1 VFSGITMAQSGVARH
16 NSRAARIDQLAADWA
31 SGRQKREV
39 AAEKD
44 RANFCERAQS
54 LFDDVSGMLW
64 RNTSWNV
71 FDVLGRPR
79 LEDAHTRVIAWL
91 MNPTNP
97 HGFQDAF
104 LRAFFKK
111 AFPTA
116 EPAGTLECRV
126 AVKKRIDSGEVDI
139 EVKGPRWWLV
149 VENKIDCEEDQGQT
163 EKYAAYYKRF
173 ARLGE
178 GFFPVFLSRG
188 GRRPE
193 SPDFAT
199 MSYHDLGDVL
209 ESVRE
214 SVRPAPEAEQLVQ
227 HFVQHIICDLES

>member
-1 VFSGITMAQSGVARH
+1 MFSGITMAQSGVARH

-91 MNPTNP
+91 MNPTKSSRFPGRVPKSFLQEGVP
-97 HGFQDAF
+97 HG
-104 LRAFFKK
+104 R
-111 AFPTA
+111 T
-116 EPAGTLECRV
+116 
-126 AVKKRIDSGEVDI
+126 
-139 EVKGPRWWLV
+139 
-149 VENKIDCEEDQGQT
+149 
-163 EKYAAYYKRF
+163 
-173 ARLGE
+173 
-178 GFFPVFLSRG
+178 SRH
-188 GRRPE
+188 
-193 SPDFAT
+193 T
-199 MSYHDLGDVL
+199 
-209 ESVRE
+209 
-214 SVRPAPEAEQLVQ
+214 
-227 HFVQHIICDLES
+227 